1 MSQLDIE
8 QAFHV
13 ARQHH
18 QSGDVHQAAAIYQQI
33 LIRQPE
39 HAGALLYMGVIAQ
52 QAGQSDIALNLI
64 RQAIAL
70 QPQYPEAHNNLGSL
84 HRDMG
89 QLDEAI
95 AAFSQAIN
103 LKPDYPVAHSNLIFT
118 MHFHPGCDASSIGRE
133 LARWNQQ
140 HAEPLRRLI
149 QPHLNDRDP
158 DRRLRIGYVS
168 PDFKEHP
175 VGRFL
180 LPLLANHDKS
190 QVEVF
195 AYAQVFRSDAT
206 TERFRSHVDGW
217 RSVVGLSDDQAA
229 DLIRQD
235 RIDILVDLA
244 MHTANNR
251 LLIFARKPAPIQ
263 VSYLGYPD
271 TAGLTSIDYRLSD
284 VHADPPA
291 TADSFPERVVRLPRT
306 FLCYQPA
313 DDAPAVGPVPAR
325 AAGRITFGSFNAP
338 AKVNAPLAAIWSQ
351 VLNQVPNSRLILKS
365 PGLQSAGAR
374 EHMLR
379 YFPAN
384 LIEAGRVELVGWT
397 PAQAEHL
404 RCYDRIDIAL
414 DTFPYH
420 GTATT
425 CEALWM
431 GVPIITLAG
440 AVHMSRVGVS
450 ILRNIGLAELIAD
463 SPAQYVQIARQ
474 LASDARR
481 LDELRSTLR
490 QRMRESPL
498 MDGPGLARDV
508 ESAYR
513 RMWRAWCAASAGN
526 A

>member
-8 QAFHV
+8 HAFQV
-13 ARQHH
+13 ARQLH
-18 QSGDVHQAAAIYQQI
+18 QSGQVREAVAIYQQI
-33 LIRQPE
+33 LTQQPE
-39 HAGALLYMGVIAQ
+39 HAGALHYMGVVAQ
-52 QAGQSDIALNLI
+52 QTGHNDIALNLI
-64 RQAIAL
+64 RKAIAL

-95 AAFSQAIN
+95 AAFAAALK

-133 LARWNQQ
+133 LARWNHQ

-168 PDFKEHP
+168 PDFREHP

-190 QVEVF
+190 QFEVF

-206 TERFRSHVDGW
+206 TERLRSHVDGW
-217 RSVVGLSDDQAA
+217 RGIVGLSDDQAA

-235 RIDILVDLA
+235 QIDILVDLA

-251 LLIFARKPAPIQ
+251 LLVFARKPAPIQ

-271 TAGLTSIDYRLSD
+271 STGLRAIDYRLSD
-284 VHADPPA
+284 VHADPPG
-291 TADSFPERVVRLPRT
+291 TGDSSTEQLVRLPRT
-306 FLCYQPA
+306 FLCYRPA
-313 DDAPAVGPVPAR
+313 DAAPPVGPVPAR

-338 AKVNAPLAAIWSQ
+338 AKVNAPLVAMWSQ
-351 VLNQVPNSRLILKS
+351 VLNQIPDSRLILKS
-365 PGLQSAGAR
+365 PGLQSDGAR
-374 EHMLR
+374 EHMSR

-384 LIEAGRVELVGWT
+384 LVETGRVELVGWT
-397 PAQAEHL
+397 PTEAEHL
-404 RCYDRIDIAL
+404 RFYERIDIAL

-440 AVHMSRVGVS
+440 DAHMSRVGVS

-463 SPAQYVQIARQ
+463 SPAQFVQIACR
-474 LASDARR
+474 LASDTPR
-481 LDELRSTLR
+481 LGELRSTLR
-490 QRMRESPL
+490 QRMRQSPL
-498 MDGPGLARDV
+498 MDAPGFARDI

-513 RMWRAWCAASAGN
+513 RMWHTWCAAPAGN